1 MSKTI
6 YLVNGAEA
14 YFRGKFATAALKLG
28 IPHDYIDLKECVF
41 FTDGKE
47 TYLYRNNQRIDPS
60 DGYFFIR
67 KKSEDSYYCYLL
79 AEFLTQHQAP
89 FSDPCNRLHTEPD
102 IKFSQLL
109 RLTKQGIPFPQSY
122 ICRPYS
128 FDLHRDMIMN
138 QLGFPLVVKRAGA
151 RGDAVWLIRTEAE
164 LNTKL
169 AEAPFDVHILQQFI
183 ANEGDIR
190 VIVFESQV
198 IGAMTRSS
206 ADGFANTSY
215 DAVLEHTQL
224 SDQERQLAL
233 LASSKAGIDFA
244 GVDIVQTDDGL
255 KVWEI
260 NKTPQLERF
269 VSATGIPALEQVLGY
284 IKDKYL

>member
-1 MSKTI
+1 MTKTV

-14 YFRGKFATAALKLG
+14 YFRGKFAVAAINLN
-28 IPHDYIDLKECVF
+28 IPHDYIDLTECVF
-41 FTDGKE
+41 FVDGKE
-47 TYLYRNNQRIDPS
+47 TYLYRNNQKIEPS
-60 DGYFFIR
+60 EGYFFIR
-67 KKSEDSYYCYLL
+67 KKSQDSYYCYLL
-79 AEFLTQHQAP
+79 AEFLAQHQAP

-109 RLTKQGIPFPQSY
+109 RLTKQGIPFPESY

-128 FDLHRDMIMN
+128 FDLHRDMITN
-138 QLGFPLVVKRAGA
+138 RLGFPLVVKRAGA
-151 RGDAVWLIRTEAE
+151 RGEAVWLVRTEEE
-164 LNTKL
+164 LNAKL
-169 AEAPFDVHILQQFI
+169 KEEPFEVHILQQFI

-190 VIVFESQV
+190 VIVFEDKI

-233 LASSKAGIDFA
+233 LASRKAGLDFA
-244 GVDIVQTDDGL
+244 GVDIVKTDSGL

-260 NKTPQLERF
+260 NKTPQLDRF
-269 VSATGIPALEQVLGY
+269 IPATGIPALEQILEY